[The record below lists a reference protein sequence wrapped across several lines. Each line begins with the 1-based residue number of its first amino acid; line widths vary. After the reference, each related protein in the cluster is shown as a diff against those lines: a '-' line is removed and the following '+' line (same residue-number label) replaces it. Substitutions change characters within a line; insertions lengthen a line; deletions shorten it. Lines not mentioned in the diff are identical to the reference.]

1 MDHELIARSS
11 DAVVVLENGCHCCAV
26 KADLIFRHHRHDAG
40 RSGSC
45 IASRG
50 SIDGPVPAA
59 AAVS

>member
-1 MDHELIARSS
+1 MDHELFARSS
-11 DAVVVLENGCHCCAV
+11 DAVVVLDHGCLCCA
-26 KADLIFRHHRHDAG
+26 ARGDLIFRHHRHDAG